1 MPGVFADQH
10 RRAAPTRVEGAH
22 LEPAIDEPFLVEQT
36 VCRKK
41 QLAVHV
47 PDQRLVASQRYIERA
62 IIEGVVPHL
71 VESNAHIEWLRCTNC
86 RGVLGLKIAG
96 KGAGGHRDV
105 ADATFHE
112 VSGERGLGED
122 GDIGTWFEGVYLRE
136 NAGETGEVDS
146 IIALTRFELNYDEM
160 NRSIHPSE
168 VAIAQRYNQPLCALL
183 AGALLFTPVLLGGQ
197 QPQTADTEPWTIVPM
212 AQASLVL
219 ARDGSLIGEIGKEI
233 RTNVLIRTLPKYLPQ
248 AFVAVE
254 DHRFYQHDGVD
265 VVGIAGALKDNIF
278 GERRGASTITQQ
290 LVGNM
295 HPTLI
300 DRTDRSIG
308 RKLSEQSAAREME
321 KHYSKDQIL
330 EAYLNQIPFG
340 HDWYGVESAAQHY
353 FGKSASKLSLPEAAA
368 LAAMPKGPALYD
380 PLKYP
385 DRVRRRRN
393 VVLTLMQDQG
403 FITPAQAASAK
414 AARLTTSP
422 NGGYSAYSPWFV
434 NVVRVQALRAGI
446 PVNQGGYRIYTS
458 LDPILQNAATSA
470 LLDGTA
476 AVEAE
481 PGYAHPKYVAGATRQ
496 PGRTTEYLQG
506 MVVALDPTSG
516 DVRALVGG
524 RDYNDSQF
532 DRAVDGMR
540 QPGSSFKPIVY
551 AAAIADSI
559 RPNAMFADTALAIT
573 LPNRTI
579 YRPENSDSEFLGTM
593 TLREALTMSRNV
605 VAVQIAMKL
614 GMDSIA
620 NLAHRMGINSVIAP
634 YPSSAIG
641 ASAVQPLDLV
651 AAYTTFANL
660 GTPMEPRFIYRV
672 EDRNR
677 KVLLRR
683 EVRALAPALDP
694 RVAYVVRDMMR
705 DVVERGTA
713 TPIREYVPASIPVA
727 GKTGTT
733 NDNTDVWFI
742 GLTPDLVAGV
752 WLGFDKPTSMGRGA
766 GGGSFAAP
774 VWGRMVAR
782 YYAAKPE
789 ILTSREAAQWTPPL
803 GVIMGEVDR
812 ATGELATDQTP
823 ADRRYTE
830 YFIEGTEPPS
840 LRADPWKVF
849 AWGPII
855 F

>member
-1 MPGVFADQH
+1 
-10 RRAAPTRVEGAH
+10 
-22 LEPAIDEPFLVEQT
+22 
-36 VCRKK
+36 
-41 QLAVHV
+41 
-47 PDQRLVASQRYIERA
+47 
-62 IIEGVVPHL
+62 
-71 VESNAHIEWLRCTNC
+71 
-86 RGVLGLKIAG
+86 
-96 KGAGGHRDV
+96 
-105 ADATFHE
+105 
-112 VSGERGLGED
+112 
-122 GDIGTWFEGVYLRE
+122 
-136 NAGETGEVDS
+136 
-146 IIALTRFELNYDEM
+146 
-160 NRSIHPSE
+160 
-168 VAIAQRYNQPLCALL
+168 
-183 AGALLFTPVLLGGQ
+183 
-197 QPQTADTEPWTIVPM
+197 M

-233 RTNVLIRTLPKYLPQ
+233 RTNVSIKTLPKYLPQ

-321 KHYSKDQIL
+321 KHYNKDQIL

-340 HDWYGVESAAQHY
+340 HGWYGVESAAQHY

-385 DRVRRRRN
+385 DRVQRRRN

-403 FITPAQAASAK
+403 YITPAQAASAK
-414 AARLTTSP
+414 AARLTTIP

-458 LDPILQNAATSA
+458 LDPILQNAAMSA
-470 LLDGTA
+470 LLEGTA

-481 PGYAHPKYVAGATRQ
+481 PGYEHPKYVAGAKRT
-496 PGRTTEYLQG
+496 PGRTTDYLQG

-559 RPNAMFADTALAIT
+559 RPNAMFADTALAIN

-579 YRPENSDSEFLGTM
+579 YRPENSDGEFLGTM

-620 NLAHRMGINSVIAP
+620 NLAARMGINSVIAP

-677 KVLLRR
+677 KVVLRR

-694 RVAYVVRDMMR
+694 RVTYVVRDMMR

-713 TPIREYVPASIPVA
+713 TPVREYVPASIPVA

-782 YYAAKPE
+782 YYASKPE
-789 ILTSREAAQWTPPL
+789 ILTSRDSAQWTPPL
-803 GVIMGEVDR
+803 GVIMGQVDR

-849 AWGPII
+849 GWGPII

>member
-1 MPGVFADQH
+1 
-10 RRAAPTRVEGAH
+10 
-22 LEPAIDEPFLVEQT
+22 
-36 VCRKK
+36 
-41 QLAVHV
+41 
-47 PDQRLVASQRYIERA
+47 
-62 IIEGVVPHL
+62 
-71 VESNAHIEWLRCTNC
+71 
-86 RGVLGLKIAG
+86 
-96 KGAGGHRDV
+96 
-105 ADATFHE
+105 
-112 VSGERGLGED
+112 
-122 GDIGTWFEGVYLRE
+122 
-136 NAGETGEVDS
+136 
-146 IIALTRFELNYDEM
+146 M
-160 NRSIHPSE
+160 NRSIHQSE

-183 AGALLFTPVLLGGQ
+183 AGALLFIPVLLGAQ
-197 QPQTADTEPWTIVPM
+197 EPKAVDTEPWTIVPV

-233 RTNVLIRTLPKYLPQ
+233 RTSVSIRTLPKYLPQ

-308 RKLSEQSAAREME
+308 RKLAEQSAAREME
-321 KHYSKDQIL
+321 KHYTKDQIL
-330 EAYLNQIPFG
+330 EGYLNQIPFG
-340 HDWYGVESAAQHY
+340 HGWYGVESAARHY
-353 FGKSASKLSLPEAAA
+353 FGKSASKLTLAEAAA

-380 PLKYP
+380 PVKYP
-385 DRVRRRRN
+385 DRVRQRRN
-393 VVLTLMQDQG
+393 VVLSLMVSQG
-403 FITPAQAASAK
+403 FITAAQAK
-414 AARLTTSP
+414 AAQASPIVTSP

-434 NVVRVQALRAGI
+434 DVVRVQALREGI

-458 LDPILQNAATSA
+458 LDPVLQNAATSA
-470 LLDGTA
+470 LLEETA
-476 AVEAE
+476 SLESQ
-481 PGYAHPKYVAGATRQ
+481 PGYAHPKYTRGAEAQAGRAT
-496 PGRTTEYLQG
+496 TDYLQG

-524 RDYNDSQF
+524 RDYSDSRF
-532 DRAVDGMR
+532 NRAVDGNR
-540 QPGSSFKPIVY
+540 QPGSAFKPIVY

-559 RPNAMFADTALAIT
+559 PPNALFADTALAIT
-573 LPNRTI
+573 LPNKTI
-579 YRPENSDSEFLGTM
+579 YRPENSDSQFLGTIS
-593 TLREALTMSRNV
+593 LRDALAMSRNV
-605 VAVQIAMKL
+605 VAVQLGMKL

-620 NLAHRMGINSVIAP
+620 NLAHRMGLNSVIAP

-641 ASAVQPLDLV
+641 ASVVQPLDLV
-651 AAYTTFANL
+651 AVYTTFANL
-660 GTPMEPRFIYRV
+660 GTPVEPRFIYRV
-672 EDRNR
+672 EDKNG
-677 KVLLRR
+677 KVVLSR

-694 RVAYVVRDMMR
+694 RVTYVVRDMMR

-713 TPIREYVPASIPVA
+713 SSIRRYLPVSIPVA

-733 NDNTDVWFI
+733 NDNSDVWFI
-742 GLTPDLVAGV
+742 GLTPDVVAGV
-752 WLGFDKPTSMGRGA
+752 WLGFDKPISIAPGA
-766 GGGSFAAP
+766 GGGSLAAP
-774 VWGRMVAR
+774 VFGKMLAR

-789 ILTSREAAQWTPPL
+789 ILASRQASQWTPPL

-812 ATGELATDQTP
+812 ETSQLATDITP

-830 YFIEGTEPPS
+830 YFVEGTEPPP
-840 LRADPWKVF
+840 LRADPWKIF

>member
-1 MPGVFADQH
+1 
-10 RRAAPTRVEGAH
+10 
-22 LEPAIDEPFLVEQT
+22 
-36 VCRKK
+36 
-41 QLAVHV
+41 
-47 PDQRLVASQRYIERA
+47 
-62 IIEGVVPHL
+62 
-71 VESNAHIEWLRCTNC
+71 
-86 RGVLGLKIAG
+86 
-96 KGAGGHRDV
+96 
-105 ADATFHE
+105 
-112 VSGERGLGED
+112 
-122 GDIGTWFEGVYLRE
+122 
-136 NAGETGEVDS
+136 
-146 IIALTRFELNYDEM
+146 M
-160 NRSIHPSE
+160 NRTIHRSE
-168 VAIAQRYNQPLCALL
+168 VVIWQRHNQPLRAL
-183 AGALLFTPVLLGGQ
+183 AAVALFLTPTLLGAQ
-197 QPQTADTEPWTIVPM
+197 QGASADSVAWTILAMP
-212 AQASLVL
+212 QASLVF

-233 RTNVLIRTLPKYLPQ
+233 RTSVSIKSLPKYLPQ

-300 DRTDRSIG
+300 DRTDRSLG
-308 RKLSEQSAAREME
+308 RKLNEQAAAREME

-340 HDWYGVESAAQHY
+340 HGWYGVESAAQHY
-353 FGKSASKLSLPEAAA
+353 FGKSASKLSLAEAAA

-393 VVLTLMQDQG
+393 VVLSLMASQG
-403 FITPAQAASAK
+403 FITEAQAKTAQAASLVTA
-414 AARLTTSP
+414 P

-434 NVVRVQALRAGI
+434 DVVRVQAVRAGI

-458 LDPILQNAATSA
+458 LDPVLQNAAMTA
-470 LLDGTA
+470 LLEETA
-476 AVEAE
+476 SVESQ
-481 PGYAHPKYVAGATRQ
+481 PGYAHPKYVRGATSQ
-496 PGRTTEYLQG
+496 SGRATTDYLQG

-524 RDYNDSQF
+524 RDYSDSHF
-532 DRAVDGMR
+532 NRAVDGNR

-559 RPNAMFADTALAIT
+559 TPNAMFADTALAIT

-579 YRPENSDSEFLGTM
+579 YRPENSDNQFLGTIS
-593 TLREALTMSRNV
+593 LREALTMSRNV
-605 VAVQIAMKL
+605 VAVQLGMKL

-620 NLAHRMGINSVIAP
+620 NLAHRMGLNSVIAP

-660 GTPMEPRFIYRV
+660 GTPVEPRFIYRI
-672 EDRNR
+672 EDKNR
-677 KVLLRR
+677 KVVLTR

-694 RVAYVVRDMMR
+694 RVTYVVRDMMR

-713 TPIREYVPASIPVA
+713 ASIRRYLPASIPVA

-733 NDNTDVWFI
+733 NDNSDVWFI
-742 GLTPDLVAGV
+742 GLTPDVVAGV
-752 WLGFDKPTSMGRGA
+752 WLGFDKPTSIAAGA
-766 GGGSFAAP
+766 GGGSLAAP
-774 VWGRMVAR
+774 VWGKMLAR
-782 YYAAKPE
+782 YYAAKPD
-789 ILTSREAAQWTPPL
+789 ILTSREAAQWTPPI
-803 GVIMGEVDR
+803 GVIMGDVDR
-812 ATGELATDQTP
+812 DTGELATDQTP
-823 ADRRYTE
+823 PERRYTE
-830 YFIEGTEPPS
+830 YFVEGTEPAP
-840 LRADPWKVF
+840 LRADPWKLF
-849 AWGPII
+849 GWGPII

>member
-1 MPGVFADQH
+1 M
-10 RRAAPTRVEGAH
+10 
-22 LEPAIDEPFLVEQT
+22 
-36 VCRKK
+36 
-41 QLAVHV
+41 
-47 PDQRLVASQRYIERA
+47 
-62 IIEGVVPHL
+62 
-71 VESNAHIEWLRCTNC
+71 
-86 RGVLGLKIAG
+86 
-96 KGAGGHRDV
+96 
-105 ADATFHE
+105 
-112 VSGERGLGED
+112 
-122 GDIGTWFEGVYLRE
+122 
-136 NAGETGEVDS
+136 
-146 IIALTRFELNYDEM
+146 
-160 NRSIHPSE
+160 
-168 VAIAQRYNQPLCALL
+168 
-183 AGALLFTPVLLGGQ
+183 LLFMPALASAQ
-197 QPQTADTEPWTIVPM
+197 QPAANDTEPWTIVPM
-212 AQASLVL
+212 PQASLVL

-233 RTNVLIRTLPKYLPQ
+233 RINVQIGTLPKYVPR

-300 DRTDRSIG
+300 DRTDRSLG
-308 RKLSEQSAAREME
+308 RKLAEQSAAREME
-321 KHYSKDQIL
+321 KHYNKDQIL
-330 EAYLNQIPFG
+330 EAYLNQIGFG
-340 HDWYGVESAAQHY
+340 HGWFGVEMAARHY
-353 FGKSASKLSLPEAAA
+353 FGKSATKLSLAEAAS

-385 DRVRRRRN
+385 DRVRQRRN
-393 VVLTLMQDQG
+393 VVLSLMADQG
-403 FITPAQAASAK
+403 YITRAQAT
-414 AARLTTSP
+414 AAQATPLVTFP

-434 NVVRVQALRAGI
+434 DVVRVQATRAGI
-446 PVNQGGYRIYTS
+446 PVGQGGYRIYTS
-458 LDPILQNAATSA
+458 LDPVLQNAATSA
-470 LLDGTA
+470 LAEETA
-476 AVEAE
+476 ALELQ
-481 PGYAHPKYVAGATRQ
+481 PDYAHPKYT
-496 PGRTTEYLQG
+496 PGSTPGSKSSRLTSYLQG

-551 AAAIADSI
+551 ALAIADSI
-559 RPNAMFADTALAIT
+559 SPNTIFQDTALAIT
-573 LPNRTI
+573 LPNGTV
-579 YRPENSDSEFLGTM
+579 YSPENSDGQFLGPL
-593 TLREALTMSRNV
+593 TLREALAKSRNGV
-605 VAVQIAMKL
+605 SVQLGQKL
-614 GMDSIA
+614 GIDSIA
-620 NLAHRMGINSVIAP
+620 NLAHRMGLSSRIAP

-641 ASAVQPLDLV
+641 ASVVQPLDLV

-660 GTPMEPRFIYRV
+660 GTPVEPRFIYRV

-677 KVLLRR
+677 KIVLSR
-683 EVRALAPALDP
+683 EVTALAPALDP
-694 RVAYVVRDMMR
+694 RVTYVVRDMMR

-713 TPIREYVPASIPVA
+713 ASIRRYLPASIPVA

-733 NDNTDVWFI
+733 NDNSDVWFI

-752 WLGFDKPTSMGRGA
+752 WLGFDKPTSITPGAA
-766 GGGSFAAP
+766 GGSLAAP
-774 VWGRMVAR
+774 VWGKMLAR

-789 ILTSREAAQWTPPL
+789 ILSSRAAEQWTPPL
-803 GVIMGEVDR
+803 GVIFGDVDR

-830 YFIEGTEPPS
+830 YFVEGTEPAP
-840 LRADPWKVF
+840 LRADPWKLF